1 MTGKTGIADLLPK
14 DSFYPYW
21 LHPCSGIPQ
30 SQYLL
35 VYKNQNWLQIDTKE
49 LGETL
54 LAVYNNPHE
63 AKERGLRAQ
72 QFIKDN
78 FNYFSVGKR

>member
-1 MTGKTGIADLLPK
+1 
-14 DSFYPYW
+14 
-21 LHPCSGIPQ
+21 
-30 SQYLL
+30 
-35 VYKNQNWLQIDTKE
+35 LQIDTKE

-78 FNYFSVGKR
+78 FNYFSVGQAMKARLEEISVSYDRPN